1 MNTKLVV
8 KQLEKRR
15 AAIGAE
21 RDKLREIVDEF
32 DGLLECCE
40 RADENLASAID
51 ALSELA

>member
-1 MNTKLVV
+1 MNTKSFI

-21 RDKLREIVDEF
+21 RDKLREIVGEYQ
-32 DGLLECCE
+32 GLIDSCE
-40 RADENLASAID
+40 RADENLQCAID